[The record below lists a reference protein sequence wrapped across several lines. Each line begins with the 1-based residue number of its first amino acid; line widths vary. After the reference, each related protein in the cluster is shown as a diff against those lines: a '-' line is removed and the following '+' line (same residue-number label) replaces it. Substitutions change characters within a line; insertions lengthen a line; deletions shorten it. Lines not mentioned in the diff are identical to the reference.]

1 MKSKLVSLLLL
12 SGLASLSLS
21 ANFTQ
26 ADLEKMVRELEAFA
40 PRNPRYQYPIQCEI
54 EEDDSVNAYATAIFN
69 KEDEKAKPQAKMVVF
84 TGLVDFVKGDQ
95 RIIRAVVAHEISH
108 LSDGHVYSSVPR
120 AEDLSQFWNRA
131 QETEADTSGAI
142 LLQRA
147 GYSKKDMVDMLLK
160 LEEMRGR
167 KGGGWFERLT
177 GTHPD
182 PKARAAR
189 ISDDPAVLRSLL
201 AFDAGL
207 AFMDRRD
214 FGGAVYA
221 FDKAA
226 TLEPKLR
233 EAVINAA
240 QSNLMQYYD
249 ELSSK
254 LREQWFRVD
263 FGPILKD
270 PGVGTSKDD
279 MITDQNRRRYAEV
292 INRLNEASTK
302 LPGNARIAELMAIAQ
317 VLEPDGNANAVLKG
331 SAWLADQAS
340 RAKDIPTKMR
350 YANNAAVG
358 YHRLNQLQKAYEALI
373 TAQQGNR
380 TYNASLAENL
390 GRLQVKG
397 RSKELEALAVDV
409 MYTWLKNSPKE
420 APNWSVVH
428 ANYQAGCKS
437 LNIKEQEIDSPPL
450 YLTSGISINIGDKM
464 LSALMAYD
472 DAVASFGNPD
482 ARIRFDDRYPDVME
496 IRWQAGDIR
505 AYTQDDQLVRV
516 TSYVPGSTVVIRPTD
531 ESMRR
536 SMTLRVGMTK
546 AEFNAILP
554 IEIGAETELSD
565 MGKVENW
572 IYFSPLSLGVLFEGD
587 KVKALTITPVSPR

>member
-1 MKSKLVSLLLL
+1 MSLVLL

-21 ANFTQ
+21 ANFTK

-40 PRNPRYQYPIQCEI
+40 PQNPRYQYPIQCEI
-54 EEDDSVNAYATAIFN
+54 EEDDSVNAYATAVFN
-69 KEDEKAKPQAKMVVF
+69 KEDEKAKPQAKMVIF

-160 LEEMRGR
+160 LEEIRGR

-292 INRLNEASTK
+292 ITRLNEASKK

-317 VLEPDGNANAVLKG
+317 VLEPDGNANAVQKG
-331 SAWLADQAS
+331 AAWLADQAS
-340 RAKDIPTKMR
+340 RAKDVPTKMR

-358 YHRLNQLQKAYEALI
+358 YHRLNQLQKAYEAII

-420 APNWSVVH
+420 APNWAVVH

-437 LNIKEQEIDSPPL
+437 LNIKAQEIDAPPM

-496 IRWQAGDIR
+496 IRWQAGAIR

-531 ESMRR
+531 ESVRR

-572 IYFSPLSLGVLFEGD
+572 VYFSPLSLGVLFEGD